1 MFTLSQGKF
10 FAECAVL
17 DLEYLL
23 LMSFGIVEDYSVAF
37 LDGLSFKLRKLEI
50 DFEELCVVIGRD
62 DHAALFL
69 GGD

>member
-1 MFTLSQGKF
+1 MLTLSQREF

-17 DLEYLL
+17 HLEYLL

-37 LDGLSFKLRKLEI
+37 LDGLSFELGKLEI
-50 DFEELCVVIGRD
+50 DFEQLGVVVGRD